1 MFCFS
6 FFTITS
12 FKVIA
17 EETTVIVE
25 HSNLQETVISV
36 ELGTWSISEGEL
48 LFKDGTPLLQEG
60 APNLLKLTKS
70 IIIPDQ
76 ARMKIEVVSS
86 SFQEY
91 HNVDILPSKGNLYRN
106 IDPATVALK
115 HGEVYQKDAFFPGE
129 VAELRTPHIVRDF
142 RGQTAVIYPF
152 QYNPVQKLL
161 ECMKIFNLRFL

>member
-1 MFCFS
+1 M
-6 FFTITS
+6 
-12 FKVIA
+12 
-17 EETTVIVE
+17 
-25 HSNLQETVISV
+25 
-36 ELGTWSISEGEL
+36 
-48 LFKDGTPLLQEG
+48 
-60 APNLLKLTKS
+60 LKLTKS

-115 HGEVYQKDAFFPGE
+115 HGEVYQKDAFFPAE